1 MLYEVNNLDIVITRN
16 CQLDCS
22 GCLTF
27 SNHNKAKEHL
37 NLEDN
42 LKYLDFWSD
51 KLDVNTIHIFGGEPF
66 MHPNLF
72 DWVYAV
78 RDSFRKKQTS
88 KSKAI
93 NIQTNGIKI
102 SSYDIDKLQILVN
115 DCRLSINITIHS
127 KEQWYLEKINKAIAV
142 IEKIYGTGHW
152 EKINQTD
159 KRYVNEKHIWVSV
172 SDQTEK
178 TWINHYLGHGKTLR
192 PSFEFDLSHYVAN
205 HSHCEAK
212 EYVQLY
218 KGNLYKC
225 PPMAV
230 LDETLKLYD
239 YPNQSQWQPW
249 LEYQPLFAN
258 STDEEIK
265 SWLDKQKVPEKYC
278 NMCFGSEEKNI
289 LHRIKVKKHE

>member
-1 MLYEVNNLDIVITRN
+1 MLYEVDNLDIVITRN

-37 NLEDN
+37 NLQDN
-42 LKYLDFWSD
+42 LPYLDFWSN
-51 KLDVNTIHIFGGEPF
+51 KLKVNGIHMFGGEPF

-78 RDSFRKKQTS
+78 RNYFRKKHIS
-88 KSKAI
+88 KSQAI
-93 NIQTNGIKI
+93 SIQTNGLKI
-102 SSYDIDKLQILVN
+102 SSYDIDKLQFLVS
-115 DCRLSINITIHS
+115 DCRLSINITLHS
-127 KEQWYLEKINKAIAV
+127 KEQWYLEKIKEAIVV
-142 IEKIYGTGHW
+142 IEKVYGAGHW
-152 EKINQTD
+152 EQINLTD
-159 KRYVNEKHIWVSV
+159 KRYINAKNLWVSI

-178 TWINHYLGHGKTLR
+178 TWVNHYLGHGRTLR
-192 PSFEFDLSHYVAN
+192 PSFDFNLSKYIDN
-205 HSHCEAK
+205 HSFCEAK

-218 KGNLYKC
+218 KGKLYKC

-230 LDETLKLYD
+230 LDETLKLYN
-239 YPNQSQWQPW
+239 YPNKLQWQSW
-249 LEYQPLFAN
+249 LDYQPLSTN

-265 SWLDKQKVPEKYC
+265 SWLERQKLPEKYC
-278 NMCFGSEEKNI
+278 NMCFGEEPRNL